1 MMKASSTN
9 ILDKLFSNPFFKD
22 MDTAALVQQYD
33 RSSALRQ
40 GNRAAKPAVPPKAL
54 AGMSIASIPPE
65 GLLIAA
71 SGQYEFAN
79 DITWSPTSEGFAI
92 TIMASGVVLD
102 LKGHTLSVQSPS
114 PDTAQQYSGVSIS
127 GSDVTVQGGTVNG
140 ATYYGLSASLAPGL
154 KVQGMTFGA
163 ISYVE
168 TAAGYTP
175 CGIFIDLT
183 DGFTIEN
190 CTVQNISVTAPSC
203 AGIQILA
210 SKNGTI
216 SSCTLTRFLNNDG
229 GVQGFTYLLCEYIST
244 SGCKCENFQ
253 AHYQG
258 ETIAVGH
265 SVLGF
270 FPTFCANLGFDHC
283 SSTNMTG
290 CCDDCHGMSVFL
302 DTLVEVNNFSAT
314 NVVDGVTP
322 KNTGAKATG
331 IEVYGVGIILNNCTA
346 ENITVMAPQD
356 RQGAGFS
363 AWGTAIIFNNCT
375 ATNVKVI
382 DASGTPSIQYGY
394 GTGFGWAPDPRRE
407 LNSKPASLVQYNGCV
422 SRNCQ
427 LGFDTWFHVDSVW
440 KNVSACDCPIF
451 ILIQPLGAA
460 RTLSMDKCSE
470 SPDGKYQEVT
480 LHNIASN
487 ITYL

>member
-1 MMKASSTN
+1 MMKASPTD
-9 ILDKLFSNPFFKD
+9 ILDRLFSNPFFKD
-22 MDTAALVQQYD
+22 MDTAALGQQYD

-40 GNRAAKPAVPPKAL
+40 GNRAATPAVPPKAL
-54 AGMSIASIPPE
+54 AGTSITSLPPE
-65 GLLIAA
+65 GLLITA
-71 SGQYEFAN
+71 SGQYELAG

-92 TIMASGVVLD
+92 TIMANGVVLD
-102 LKGHTLSVQSPS
+102 LKGHTLSIQSPS
-114 PDTAQQYSGVSIS
+114 PATAQQYNGVSIG

-154 KVQGMTFGA
+154 KVRGMTFGA
-163 ISYVE
+163 ISYAE
-168 TAAGYTP
+168 TATGYAP

-183 DGFTIEN
+183 DGFTVEN

-203 AGIQILA
+203 VGVQVLA

-216 SSCTLTRFLNNDG
+216 SGCILTQFLNNDG
-229 GVQGFTYLLCEYIST
+229 AVQGFSYLLCEHIST
-244 SGCKCENFQ
+244 SGCKCENFKS
-253 AHYQG
+253 HYLG
-258 ETIAVGH
+258 ETVTSGH
-265 SVLGF
+265 TVIGYI
-270 FPTFCANLGFDHC
+270 PIFCANLRFDHC

-314 NVVDGVTP
+314 NVMDGVTP

-331 IEVYGVGIILNNCTA
+331 LEVYGIGITLNNCTA
-346 ENITVMAPQD
+346 ENITAIVPQD

-363 AWGTAIIFNNCT
+363 AWGTAITFNNCV
-375 ATNVKVI
+375 ATNVKVT
-382 DASGTPSIQYGY
+382 DASGTPSIQCGY
-394 GTGFGWAPDPRRE
+394 GTGFGWAPDPRKE
-407 LNSKPASLVQYNGCV
+407 LNSKPASLVKYNGCV

-427 LGFDTWFHVDSVW
+427 LGFDTWFHIDSVW
-440 KNVSACDCPIF
+440 EDVSASDCPIF

-470 SPDGKYQEVT
+470 SPDREYQEVT
-480 LHNIASN
+480 LRNIAKN

>member
-1 MMKASSTN
+1 
-9 ILDKLFSNPFFKD
+9 

-40 GNRAAKPAVPPKAL
+40 GSRAAKPAVPPKAF
-54 AGMSIASIPPE
+54 AGTSITSLPPE
-65 GLLIAA
+65 GLLITA
-71 SGQYEFAN
+71 SGRYELAN

-92 TIMASGVVLD
+92 TIIASGVVLD

-114 PDTAQQYSGVSIS
+114 PDTAQRYNGVSII
-127 GSDVTVQGGTVNG
+127 GGDVTVQGGTVNG

-154 KVQGMTFGA
+154 RVQDMTFGA
-163 ISYVE
+163 INYVE
-168 TAAGYTP
+168 TAMGYLTP

-183 DGFTIEN
+183 DGFTVED

-203 AGIQILA
+203 AGIQVLA
-210 SKNGTI
+210 SQNGTI
-216 SSCTLTRFLNNDG
+216 SGCTMTRFLNNDG
-229 GVQGFTYLLCEYIST
+229 GVQGFSYLLCEHIST
-244 SGCKCENFQ
+244 SGCKCESFQ
-253 AHYQG
+253 SHYLG
-258 ETIAVGH
+258 TTVTSGH
-265 SVLGF
+265 TVIGYI
-270 FPTFCANLGFDHC
+270 PIFCMNLRFDHC

-302 DTLVEVNNFSAT
+302 DTLVEVNHFSAL
-314 NVVDGVTP
+314 NVTDGVTP

-331 IEVYGVGIILNNCTA
+331 FEVYGVGITLNDCTA
-346 ENITVMAPQD
+346 ENITAIVPQD
-356 RQGAGFS
+356 LQGAGFS
-363 AWGTAIIFNNCT
+363 AWGTAITFNNCV
-375 ATNVKVI
+375 ATNVKVT

-394 GTGFGWAPDPRRE
+394 GTGFGWAPDPRQE
-407 LNSKPASLVQYNGCV
+407 FNSQPASLVRYNGCV
-422 SRNCQ
+422 ARNCQ

-440 KNVSACDCPIF
+440 NNVSAADCPIF
-451 ILIQPLGAA
+451 ILIQPLGTA

-480 LHNIASN
+480 LHNIARN